1 MQLKR
6 LIPCYTHV
14 MNLDFLKALLMAAAP
29 SGYEARASLIWK
41 TEAKT
46 FADRVSEDHYGNVY
60 AEINPPAEGQVGRPI
75 ALMGHLDEIG
85 LIVSHIDEK
94 GMIAFLGVGG
104 WDPQVLV
111 GQRIRLLAHD
121 DNTGEGDI
129 LGVIGKKAIH
139 VMDDKDKNK
148 ASKLENLWID
158 TALDL
163 EEVRR
168 RVPVGTVGVIEQ
180 PPIEQNGHLISKAL
194 DNRAGAFV
202 VLEALRA
209 MKAAGVGLHVVAVG
223 TSQEEIGC
231 FGAQVSGFHLD
242 PATGVVVD
250 VTHETLQPGVEEK
263 KYGVVPFGSGANLAV
278 GAMISPV
285 VVRQMQ
291 AVAKVREIPVTLSAS
306 PRYTGTDADSL
317 ALARAGVPLAVVSI
331 PNRYMHSPSEM
342 VRLSD
347 VQACID
353 LIAGW
358 VESLNGVQDYTRR

>member
-1 MQLKR
+1 
-6 LIPCYTHV
+6 
-14 MNLDFLKALLMAAAP
+14 MNLDFLKALLTAAAP

-41 TEAKT
+41 TEAET

-60 AEINPPAEGQVGRPI
+60 AEINPPADGPGRPI

-85 LIVSHIDEK
+85 LMVSHVGDK
-94 GMIAFLGVGG
+94 GMIAFLGIGG

-111 GQRIRLLAHD
+111 GQRIRLLAED
-121 DNTGEGDI
+121 GDV

-139 VMDDKDKNK
+139 VMDDRDKSK
-148 ASKLENLWID
+148 ASKLEDLWID
-158 TALDL
+158 TALDI

-168 RVPVGTVGVIEQ
+168 RIPVGTVGVIEQ
-180 PPIEQNGHLISKAL
+180 PPIEQNGHLISKAI
-194 DNRAGAFV
+194 DNRAGAFI

-209 MKAAGVGLHVVAVG
+209 MKAAGVTAHVVAVG

-231 FGAQVSGFHLD
+231 FGAQVSGFRLD
-242 PATGVVVD
+242 PTAGVVVD
-250 VTHETLQPGVEEK
+250 VTHETLQPGVDEK
-263 KYGVVPFGSGANLAV
+263 KYGVAPFGSGANLAV

-285 VVRQMQ
+285 IVRQMQ
-291 AVAKVREIPVTLSAS
+291 TVARAQDIPFTLSAS

-353 LIAGW
+353 LITGW
-358 VESLNGVQDYTRR
+358 VGSLSGEQDYTRR

>member
-1 MQLKR
+1 M
-6 LIPCYTHV
+6 
-14 MNLDFLKALLMAAAP
+14 
-29 SGYEARASLIWK
+29 
-41 TEAKT
+41 
-46 FADRVSEDHYGNVY
+46 
-60 AEINPPAEGQVGRPI
+60 
-75 ALMGHLDEIG
+75 
-85 LIVSHIDEK
+85 VSHIDDK

-139 VMDDKDKNK
+139 VMDAKDKSK
-148 ASKLENLWID
+148 ASKLEDLWID

-194 DNRAGAFV
+194 DNRAGAFI

-209 MKAAGVGLHVVAVG
+209 MKAAGVKLHVVAVG

-242 PATGVVVD
+242 PAAGVVVD

-278 GAMISPV
+278 GAMVSPV
-285 VVRQMQ
+285 IVRQMQ
-291 AVAKVREIPVTLSAS
+291 AVAKAREIPVTLSAS

-358 VESLNGVQDYTRR
+358 VESLNGVQDYTRRYKLRCQPASR